1 MKQRSPPQLHLKRLP
16 RLTKGERIKVFGL
29 EQSGHGGIRD
39 TWTLK
44 TKENFVR
51 SGDNENGEGG
61 GI

>member
-1 MKQRSPPQLHLKRLP
+1 MEK
-16 RLTKGERIKVFGL
+16 FGL

-51 SGDNENGEGG
+51 NGDNENGQGG